1 MDSKAG
7 NLVEHL
13 FRTEA
18 GKMTAALTRLF
29 GFERYE
35 MAQDIVQDTI
45 YQALR
50 DWSYNRVPAN
60 PTAWLYHVAKNK
72 AIDYLRRE
80 NKFHEITSELKPL
93 LQSGYTMQPIV
104 HFYFSD
110 NEIADSQL
118 RMMFATCHPAI
129 PEETQIALV
138 LKTLC
143 GFSVEE
149 IARAFLSNNATIEKR
164 LYRAKE
170 KIREEKIQLQ
180 VPAGAQL
187 EKRLHAVLHS
197 LYLLFNEG
205 YNSSSG
211 DAIIRKDLCYEAVRL
226 CILLSEHEQCNI
238 PEIRALLA
246 LMCYNASRFDAR
258 IDDHG
263 FIILLKD
270 QDRNKW
276 DHELIKKGHYYM
288 ESAGESDVVSSYHLE
303 AAISSFHCTAS
314 SFEATDW
321 KSILMLYNELIKRN
335 QSPIV
340 QLNRAIA
347 LGMAQSKEEAVKEVL
362 QITVLQHHYLY
373 NSTLGDLYTELGNQS
388 KALLYYLEAIK
399 QTNSPQE
406 KELLKKKMEQVGRN

>member
-18 GKMTAALTRLF
+18 GKMTAALTRVF

-35 MAQDIVQDTI
+35 MAEDIVQDTI
-45 YQALR
+45 YQALK
-50 DWSYNRVPAN
+50 DWSYNRVPEN
-60 PTAWLYHVAKNK
+60 PTAWLYRVAKNK

-80 NKFHEITSELKPL
+80 NKFHEITSRLKPV
-93 LQSGYTMQPIV
+93 LQSADAAEPV
-104 HFYFSD
+104 VNFYFSED
-110 NEIADSQL
+110 EIADSQL
-118 RMMFATCHPAI
+118 RMMFAVCHPSI
-129 PEETQIALV
+129 PEEAQIALV

-149 IARAFLSNNATIEKR
+149 IARAFLSGNAAIEKR

-170 KIREEKIQLQ
+170 KIREEHVELL
-180 VPAGAQL
+180 VPPGAEL
-187 EKRLHAVLHS
+187 ESRLEVVLYS

-205 YNSSSG
+205 YNASVG
-211 DAIIRKDLCYEAVRL
+211 DSVIRKDLCYEAMRL
-226 CILLSEHEQCNI
+226 CLLLTEYEHTNTAETK
-238 PEIRALLA
+238 ALLA

-258 IDDHG
+258 VDGQG

-270 QDRNKW
+270 QDRSKW
-276 DHELIKKGHYYM
+276 DYELINKGHYYM

-303 AAISSFHCTAS
+303 AAISSFHCTAKN
-314 SFEATDW
+314 FEATDW
-321 KSILMLYNELIKRN
+321 KSILLLYDELIKRN
-335 QSPIV
+335 QSPVV

-347 LGMAQSKEEAVKEVL
+347 LGMAQSKEQAIKEVL
-362 QITVLQHHYLY
+362 KITVLQHHYLY
-373 NSTLGDLYTELGNQS
+373 NSTLGDLYAELGNQP

-406 KELLKKKMEQVGRN
+406 KELLKKKME